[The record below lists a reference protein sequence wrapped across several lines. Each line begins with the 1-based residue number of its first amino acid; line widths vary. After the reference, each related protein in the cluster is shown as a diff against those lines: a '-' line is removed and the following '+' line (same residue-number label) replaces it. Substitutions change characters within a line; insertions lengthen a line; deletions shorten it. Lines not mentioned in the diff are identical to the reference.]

1 MIDSDPL
8 RGIFNNRELDVHKLD
23 FLKLSYKQSI
33 DKMTQDLLSLVQQ
46 TDIGREVLRGSD
58 MQNHQYIADIAV
70 HKISKNL
77 EKLEQYNN

>member
-33 DKMTQDLLSLVQQ
+33 DKMTQDLLC
-46 TDIGREVLRGSD
+46 
-58 MQNHQYIADIAV
+58 
-70 HKISKNL
+70 
-77 EKLEQYNN
+77 